1 MFRRRRSAEDF
12 VAEIKAHLELEAD
25 ELRGEGLNEDEARWK
40 ARREFGNVR
49 VAQER
54 FYMKGR
60 WVALDKLPRDL
71 RFGLRS
77 LRQSPGFAATA
88 ILTLALGIGA
98 NTAVFSV
105 MNAVLLKSLP
115 VSDPDRLV
123 YLRTSNPPRGTGT
136 IDSNETFS
144 YPVYDALRHEGRG
157 LSPVMAYVPLSGSKV
172 AVRYGAQPEE
182 AEGDM
187 VSGTFFSGLGVNL
200 PLGRGFSD
208 EDETKHAP
216 LAVLSYNY
224 WTRRFARDPEVLGK
238 TLYVSGVPMTIE
250 GVAAQGFEGVEGGG
264 STDFWIPL
272 QNRPELNAWGNPT
285 EDGKLYISNDTWW
298 CLRMIGRLAPGVS
311 RAQALA
317 QLQPVFQTAA
327 YVGLGGAP
335 M

>member
-1 MFRRRRSAEDF
+1 MFRRKRSAEDF
-12 VAEIKAHLELEAD
+12 AAEIKAHLELEAD
-25 ELRGEGLNEDEARWK
+25 ELRGEGLGEDEARWK
-40 ARREFGNVR
+40 ARREFGNVLA
-49 VAQER
+49 AQER
-54 FYMKGR
+54 FYLTGR
-60 WVALDKLPRDL
+60 WTALDKLMRDV

-136 IDSNETFS
+136 VDSNETFS
-144 YPVYDALRHEGRG
+144 YTVYDALRQQGRG
-157 LSPVMAYVPLSGSKV
+157 ISPVMAYVPLSGSKV

-200 PLGRGFSD
+200 PLGRGFSE

-238 TLYVSGVPMTIE
+238 TLYVSGVPMTIV
-250 GVAAQGFEGVEGGG
+250 GVAAEGFEGVEGGG

-272 QNRPELNAWGNPT
+272 QNRRELNAWGNPPD
-285 EDGKLYISNDTWW
+285 EGKLYMSDPMWW
-298 CLRMIGRLAPGVS
+298 CMRMIGRLAPGV
-311 RAQALA
+311 
-317 QLQPVFQTAA
+317 
-327 YVGLGGAP
+327 
-335 M
+335 